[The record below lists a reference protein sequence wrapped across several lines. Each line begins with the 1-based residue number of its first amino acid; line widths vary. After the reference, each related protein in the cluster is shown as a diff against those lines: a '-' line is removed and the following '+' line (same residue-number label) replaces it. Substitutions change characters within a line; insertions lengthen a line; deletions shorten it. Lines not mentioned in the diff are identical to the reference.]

1 MKTSEFKLRI
11 VKAIDDLVDVYFGED
26 NIIDNMTNSTL
37 KLMIQINA
45 DKMDDVLAL
54 FADKDGEID
63 ANTIINAYAD
73 NIGEN
78 GVSFNIKQYVKNDI
92 IRSLLPDKTL
102 IISKEDILKI
112 INQANSQT
120 SYK

>member
-78 GVSFNIKQYVKNDI
+78 GVSFNIKQYVKNDL

-112 INQANSQT
+112 INQANSQA